1 MVPMGAKHKT
11 AAPAMPIT
19 QVMIKPCDLL
29 PGISMLAMM
38 PITGS
43 LVGGPVN
50 SSGVTYA
57 AVGHAG

>member
-1 MVPMGAKHKT
+1 MGAKHKT

-43 LVGGPVN
+43 FV
-50 SSGVTYA
+50 SEVTYA